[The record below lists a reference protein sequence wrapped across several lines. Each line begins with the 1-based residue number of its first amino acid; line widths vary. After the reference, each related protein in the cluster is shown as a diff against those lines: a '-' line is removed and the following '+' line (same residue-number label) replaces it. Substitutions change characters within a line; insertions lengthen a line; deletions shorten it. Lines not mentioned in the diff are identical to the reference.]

1 MAAYQY
7 IYVMK
12 GLSKT
17 YPGGREVLR
26 DIWLSFLPGAKIGV
40 LGLNGAGKS
49 TLLRIMA
56 GQDREFSGEAWA
68 AEGARVGFLPQEPA
82 LDPSKD
88 VTGNVMEGLAET
100 KALLDRF
107 EAVSARFAEDLSP
120 EEMDALIAEQGELQD
135 KIEQAGAWDLDRP
148 VEIAM
153 DALRCPP
160 GDASVGTLSG
170 GERRRVALCR
180 LLLQRPDLLLLDEPS
195 N

>member
-1 MAAYQY
+1 MASYQY
-7 IYVMK
+7 IDVMK

-17 YPGGREVLR
+17 YPGGREVLK

-40 LGLNGAGKS
+40 LGLTGAGKS

-56 GQDREFSGEAWA
+56 GQERDFSGEAWA

-82 LDPSKD
+82 LDPDKD
-88 VTGNVMEGLAET
+88 VFGNVIEGLAET

-120 EEMDALIAEQGELQD
+120 EEMDALIAEQGELQ
-135 KIEQAGAWDLDRP
+135 EQIDHADAWDLERT

-160 GDASVGTLSG
+160 GDVPVTNLSG
-170 GERRRVALCR
+170 GERRLVALCR
-180 LLLQRPDLLLLDEPS
+180 LLLQRPVLLLLDEPI
-195 N
+195 